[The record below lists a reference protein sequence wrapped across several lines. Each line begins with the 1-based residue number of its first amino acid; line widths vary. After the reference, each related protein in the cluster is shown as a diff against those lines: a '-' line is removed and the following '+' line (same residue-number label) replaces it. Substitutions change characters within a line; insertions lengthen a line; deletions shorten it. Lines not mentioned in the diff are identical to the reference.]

1 MRHITSIA
9 TIAVAGLLLAGCDQ
23 NTASNQSNSPSV
35 AQDSPSSLRESGLRG
50 SSAALSNESKDF
62 VAEAAMGNLFEIE
75 ASKIAL
81 DRANFA
87 DVKEFATKMIAD
99 HTKSKQDLQ
108 LALTQSNADVALPAS
123 LDMDHMAMIDALNKS
138 TNLEFDRRYIDQQL
152 ISHTNALEAMQEY
165 MKDGDNPELRIFADM
180 ATSTVKM
187 HLDHMKTI
195 DGAHARRASNQ

>member
-9 TIAVAGLLLAGCDQ
+9 SIAVAGLLLAGCDQ

-50 SSAALSNESKDF
+50 SSTQLSNESKDF
-62 VAEAAMGNLFEIE
+62 VTKVAMGNLFEIE

-87 DVKEFATKMIAD
+87 DVKEFAMQMVTD
-99 HTKSKQDLQ
+99 HTKSKEDLQ
-108 LALTQSNADVALPAS
+108 SALTQSNADVALPAS
-123 LDMDHMAMIDALNKS
+123 LDMDHMAMIDALNKA

-152 ISHTNALEAMQEY
+152 ISHNNALEAMQDY
-165 MKDGDNPELRIFADM
+165 MKDGDNPELRTFADM
-180 ATSTVKM
+180 ASSTVKM
-187 HLDHMKTI
+187 HLDHMKMI
-195 DGAHARRASNQ
+195 DGAHARRASNR

>member
-23 NTASNQSNSPSV
+23 NTASNQSTSATV

-50 SSAALSNESKDF
+50 STTALSNESKDF
-62 VAEAAMGNLFEIE
+62 VTKVAMGNLFEIE

-87 DVKEFATKMIAD
+87 DVKEFAMQMITD
-99 HTKSKQDLQ
+99 HTKSKEDLQ
-108 LALTQSNADVALPAS
+108 SALTQSNADVALPAS
-123 LDMDHMAMIDALNKS
+123 LDMDHMAMIDALNKA

-152 ISHTNALEAMQEY
+152 ISHNNALEAMQDY
-165 MKDGDNPELRIFADM
+165 MKDGDNPELRMFADM
-180 ATSTVKM
+180 ASSTVKM
-187 HLDHMKTI
+187 HLDHMKMI